1 MLWVGWFGFNGGS
14 GLAADGLAGN
24 ALIVT
29 HISAAVAA
37 MTWAALEWILDRRPT
52 VVGICTG
59 AIAGLATITGA
70 AGFVTVQS
78 AMIIGFAA
86 SVICFIMVAYMKP
99 RLGYDDSLD
108 AFGVHGI
115 GGIIGVVLTGVF
127 ASPLIQSQYSGA
139 LYGNFE
145 QLKIQLIAAG
155 VAIVFSGV
163 GTYLLFKLSNKF
175 VGVRANDKHEAIGL
189 DETHHGETAY
199 TNFD

>member
-1 MLWVGWFGFNGGS
+1 
-14 GLAADGLAGN
+14 
-24 ALIVT
+24 
-29 HISAAVAA
+29 
-37 MTWAALEWILDRRPT
+37 
-52 VVGICTG
+52 
-59 AIAGLATITGA
+59 
-70 AGFVTVQS
+70 
-78 AMIIGFAA
+78 
-86 SVICFIMVAYMKP
+86 MVAYMKP

-115 GGIIGVVLTGVF
+115 GGILGVVLTGVF

>member
-1 MLWVGWFGFNGGS
+1 MGGWFGFNGGS

-24 ALIVT
+24 ALLVT

-37 MTWAALEWILDRRPT
+37 LTWAVLEWKLDRRPT

-70 AGFVTVQS
+70 AGFLTVQS
-78 AMIIGFAA
+78 ALFIGLTA
-86 SVICFIMVAYMKP
+86 SVVCFIMVAYMKP

-115 GGIIGVVLTGVF
+115 GGVLGVILTGVF
-127 ASPLIQSQYSGA
+127 ASPLIQGQYSGA
-139 LYGNFE
+139 IYGNFE
-145 QLKIQLIAAG
+145 QLKIQVIAAG
-155 VAIVFSGV
+155 VVILFSAF
-163 GTYLLFKLSNKF
+163 GTFLLFKLADKL
-175 VGVRANDKHEAIGL
+175 VGVRADDKHEAVGL